1 MSNLLNQGGFG
12 CVYYPGITCKGNIR
26 KKKKF
31 VTKLQKLNFNS
42 INEQEIS
49 NMIKTISNYKD
60 YFIPIISSCEVNI
73 KNVDNKSLSKCEL
86 ISSKSNIKYVLM
98 KSIFVN
104 NTPFLEAIIN
114 TDDEKNEIFF
124 NIIESY
130 EYLLE
135 AINILIKTNIVH
147 FDLKFNNILFNSSND
162 TPQIIDFGISIPFS
176 KLDNNNIKKYF
187 YIYAP
192 DYYIWPLEVHVI
204 CFLLNTKKD
213 NYTLTKKDANDISK
227 KMVFSN
233 KALNIYSD
241 NFKNQYLTACENE
254 LDKYV
259 GISSQE
265 NINNLQKF
273 YKTWDNYALSIMYL
287 KMYYYLFP
295 SGFHRNSMIIKFSQ
309 LLLLNISPNPLKRLN
324 IKDTKTSFYNIFNL
338 NNINIDTYTNIIKN
352 MDYDITETTKNINED
367 MQQLNSKIKKII

>member
-49 NMIKTISNYKD
+49 NIIKTISNYKD

-135 AINILIKTNIVH
+135 AINILIKKNIVH

-176 KLDNNNIKKYF
+176 KLDNSNIKKYF

>member
-49 NMIKTISNYKD
+49 NIIKTISNYKD

-176 KLDNNNIKKYF
+176 KLDNSNIKKYF

>member
-49 NMIKTISNYKD
+49 NIIKTISNYKD

-135 AINILIKTNIVH
+135 AINILIKKNIVH

-176 KLDNNNIKKYF
+176 KLDNSNIKKYF

-273 YKTWDNYALSIMYL
+273 YKTWDNYAVSIMYL